1 MLPQFSIYQ
10 LILLKKHTNQNLLVV
25 VSVINLHADVL
36 VSCMIKIETIPAYED
51 NYIWCL
57 FDSETRQALVVD
69 PGDAQPVLARLEALN
84 LELAAIFIT
93 HHHFDHVG
101 GIEQLLAVHPCTVYG
116 PSNDAIDA
124 INVSLTEG
132 DHVNALGLS
141 FQITCVPGHTL
152 DHIAFYADSVDGG
165 PVLFCGDTLFAG
177 GCGRLFEGDAAMML
191 GSLEKLG
198 SLPGDTRVC
207 CAHEY
212 TLANLKFANA
222 VEPGNNALQQRIT
235 RDTAKREQAIP
246 TVPSLLSLEKAT
258 NPFLR
263 CDVSS
268 VIDSAQRKKGSI
280 CRDPVEVFATIR
292 SWKDNF

>member
-1 MLPQFSIYQ
+1 MLSQFSIIQ
-10 LILLKKHTNQNLLVV
+10 SILLKKHRNQNLLVA
-25 VSVINLHADVL
+25 VSVINLQADLL
-36 VSCMIKIETIPAYED
+36 VSCMIKIEAIPAYED

-57 FDSETRQALVVD
+57 FDSETRQAIVVD
-69 PGDAQPVLARLEALN
+69 PGDAQPVLTTLEALN

-101 GIEQLLAVHPCTVYG
+101 GVEQLLATHPCTVYG
-116 PSNDAIDA
+116 PANDAINS

-132 DHVNALGLS
+132 DHVDALGLS
-141 FQITCVPGHTL
+141 FQINCVPGHTL
-152 DHIAFYADSVDGG
+152 DHIAFYADNVDGG

-177 GCGRLFEGDAAMML
+177 GCGRLFEGDAAMMVNSL
-191 GSLEKLG
+191 GKL
-198 SLPGDTRVC
+198 SAMAGDTRVY

-212 TLANLKFANA
+212 TLANLKFASA
-222 VEPGNNALQQRIT
+222 VEPGNDELQQRIVS
-235 RDTAKREQAIP
+235 DSAKREQAIP

-263 CDVSS
+263 CDVGT
-268 VIDSAQRKKGSI
+268 VIDSAQRKKGSL